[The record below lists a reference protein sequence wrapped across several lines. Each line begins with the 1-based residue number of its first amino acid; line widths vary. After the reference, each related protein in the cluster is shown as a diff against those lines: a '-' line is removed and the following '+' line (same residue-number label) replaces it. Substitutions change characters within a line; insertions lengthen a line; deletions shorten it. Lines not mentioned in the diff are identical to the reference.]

1 MLMENQCTAT
11 AFHFDENFHDLL
23 ERVQLAI
30 IRDSSWVTDL
40 IQQRIQR
47 DSVDFRDLLMARGFG
62 ELEAHTRWWKEA
74 IATGKID

>member
-1 MLMENQCTAT
+1 MIEPKTEKLIEKWCP
-11 AFHFDENFHDLL
+11 DD
-23 ERVQLAI
+23 RK
-30 IRDSSWVTDL
+30 TDL